1 MTNTGKRNALILAAG
16 SLLLALLASSFDVSG
31 FRFSGP
37 FVGAA
42 YAWSM
47 FVAAWTLSR
56 YEILKGYLD
65 LIVFGIA
72 AALFEILSFLFW
84 DLSTAW
90 HPMTVV
96 LANTSLA
103 ALAGIA
109 MRAIFR
115 MGSRAVFAHLALLAA
130 SVVAHILVL
139 LIAKTPEWDSGYDF
153 DYDAYYLAWD
163 ELEKAVRLPS
173 QLVALM
179 LIMGLVGLMSKV
191 RERLLARSSRKL
203 SQRALPMELQV
214 KAFLSARILAAVVV
228 AFGAS
233 LVVFVKSFGLSMLAG
248 ALDSWM
254 SDPAQYLL
262 IPGVIFSV
270 IGLLNVW
277 IPSLIA
283 YRAMQKGKSWDAFFW
298 LSALVSPL
306 IMWIIAEA
314 SADTRGMAPAQ
325 YAQQPVQY
333 APAAPQAPVA
343 PATDTR
349 PCPQCAE
356 DIKAAAKLCK
366 HCGSKVEPIA

>member
-1 MTNTGKRNALILAAG
+1 MSSRGALAALLVWGVTLTNTGKRNALILAAG

-163 ELEKAVRLPS
+163 
-173 QLVALM
+173 
-179 LIMGLVGLMSKV
+179 
-191 RERLLARSSRKL
+191 
-203 SQRALPMELQV
+203 
-214 KAFLSARILAAVVV
+214 
-228 AFGAS
+228 
-233 LVVFVKSFGLSMLAG
+233 VFV
-248 ALDSWM
+248 
-254 SDPAQYLL
+254 
-262 IPGVIFSV
+262 
-270 IGLLNVW
+270 
-277 IPSLIA
+277 
-283 YRAMQKGKSWDAFFW
+283 
-298 LSALVSPL
+298 
-306 IMWIIAEA
+306 
-314 SADTRGMAPAQ
+314 
-325 YAQQPVQY
+325 
-333 APAAPQAPVA
+333 
-343 PATDTR
+343 
-349 PCPQCAE
+349 
-356 DIKAAAKLCK
+356 
-366 HCGSKVEPIA
+366 